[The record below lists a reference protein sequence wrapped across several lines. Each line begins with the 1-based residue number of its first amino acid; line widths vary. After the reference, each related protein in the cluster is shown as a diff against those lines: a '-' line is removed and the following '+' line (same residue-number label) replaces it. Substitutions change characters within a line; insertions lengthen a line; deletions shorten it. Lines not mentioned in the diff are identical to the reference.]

1 MKAAR
6 RAPGGRG
13 QAPVRGKAGGE
24 TGWRPRSGRQPGAS
38 RTAGRLAMMQG
49 ELRKCHPNG
58 GIHDRMRQSSHHL
71 SIPAWTRSPGP
82 SVLSQLGRG
91 ASPSRT
97 WLSSSPCCLANPVLS
112 LSLQGGTVVIYG
124 GVCVWGGQTARAP
137 LQSRQMLPAFRV
149 RGTMETAADSSKSL
163 ATSFLTPGSLLLYP
177 PPPPSSGRLPCPSL
191 GTHSLWAPP

>member
-124 GVCVWGGQTARAP
+124 GVCVWGGK
-137 LQSRQMLPAFRV
+137 LPGHHCSPGRCCQLSGSEV
-149 RGTMETAADSSKSL
+149 PWRRL
-163 ATSFLTPGSLLLYP
+163 LT
-177 PPPPSSGRLPCPSL
+177 RPSL
-191 GTHSLWAPP
+191 WPPHS